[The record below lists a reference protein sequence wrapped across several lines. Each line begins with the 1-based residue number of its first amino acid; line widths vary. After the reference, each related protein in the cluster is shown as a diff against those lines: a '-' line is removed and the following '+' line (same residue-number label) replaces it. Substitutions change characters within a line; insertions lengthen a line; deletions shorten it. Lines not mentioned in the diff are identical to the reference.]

1 VALVSAAAPSPLAT
15 RAVYTFTG
23 FPGTPECHLYLHHDG
38 YPAGAAWR
46 FATALHHHPEAP
58 AFLAAFLNNQPGA
71 ETLAGAEQAADAEY
85 RYVVALPPGA
95 DAELQVQCWRRY
107 PEKERWT
114 CRCGPMALGLF
125 IQRFLPN
132 GLGS

>member
-1 VALVSAAAPSPLAT
+1 LAT

-58 AFLAAFLNNQPGA
+58 AFLAAFLNSQPGA
-71 ETLAGAEQAADAEY
+71 ETLAGPEQAADAEY